1 MTGLVAAALIWI
13 FAVALGLVLIALDCY
28 WRRAHALDGLQD
40 PRVLRAMRERV
51 RSAHEQLRANR
62 ANG

>member
-1 MTGLVAAALIWI
+1 MIGVVFALGAILAIAIVAADA
-13 FAVALGLVLIALDCY
+13 Y

-51 RSAHEQLRANR
+51 RTAHEQLRANR

>member
-1 MTGLVAAALIWI
+1 VTGLVVIAL
-13 FAVALGLVLIALDCY
+13 LIAMLLMAEATH
-28 WRRAHALDGLQD
+28 RRRHALDGLQD

-62 ANG
+62 VNG

>member
-1 MTGLVAAALIWI
+1 MIGVV
-13 FAVALGLVLIALDCY
+13 AVALGLVLAAIVGADAY

-51 RSAHEQLRANR
+51 RQAHATLRANR
-62 ANG
+62 VNG